1 MPMAAQISSIST
13 HGGTLQGSGV
23 PTVKLGGLPAAVAL
37 DASTMHICPI
47 VVPPAHLKSSQVI
60 KGSTTV
66 FLNGKAA
73 ARVNDPVGCGATIM
87 SGAFDVL
94 IGG

>member
-1 MPMAAQISSIST
+1 MPIAAYISSVST
-13 HGGTLQGSGV
+13 HGGTLQGPGV
-23 PTVKLGGLPAAVAL
+23 ATVKFGGIPAAVAG
-37 DASTMHICPI
+37 DVSTIHVCAIN
-47 VVPPAHLKSSQVI
+47 PPPPHLTPSQVT

-66 FLNGKAA
+66 FLNGKPA

>member
-1 MPMAAQISSIST
+1 MSMAARISSVST
-13 HGGTLQGSGV
+13 HGGSLQGSGV
-23 PTVKLGGLPAAVAL
+23 PTVKFGGLPAAVAL
-37 DASTMHICPI
+37 DGSTIHVCPI
-47 VVPPAHLKSSQVI
+47 VLPPTHLKSSQVI

>member
-1 MPMAAQISSIST
+1 MPMAALISSVST

-23 PTVKLGGLPAAVAL
+23 ATVKFGGTPAAVAL
-37 DASTMHICPI
+37 DVSTVHVCAINP
-47 VVPPAHLKSSQVI
+47 PPAHVKSSPVT
-60 KGSTTV
+60 KGSATV
-66 FLNGKAA
+66 FLNGKPA